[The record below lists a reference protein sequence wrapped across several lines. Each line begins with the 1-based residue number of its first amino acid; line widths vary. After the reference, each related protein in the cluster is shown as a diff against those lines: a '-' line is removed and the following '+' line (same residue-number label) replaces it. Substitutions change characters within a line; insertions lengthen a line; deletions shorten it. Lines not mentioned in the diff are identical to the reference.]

1 MNLSFGDALRQ
12 ARIEKELSQQQLAQ
26 RIHVDRSSIANWEAG
41 RRLPDAITIARLSQC
56 VDLDVTSL
64 LYAAKPHDEQPRVII
79 ADDEDLILDGGL
91 PILEQVM
98 PKAAIV
104 GFTKPSDVIDFAKN
118 NKVDIAFLDIEMG
131 RISGL
136 DVCKRLLDIN
146 PKTNV
151 IFLTAYSE
159 YAFEA
164 WDTGACGYLIK
175 PLTPDSVRR
184 QLARLRNSVIG
195 LE

>member
-12 ARIEKELSQQQLAQ
+12 SRIEKELSQQQLAQ

-184 QLARLRNSVIG
+184 QLARLRNPVIG

>member
-184 QLARLRNSVIG
+184 QLARLRNPVIG

>member
-1 MNLSFGDALRQ
+1 MNLSFGDALRR